1 MCPPGVADEDEAI
14 IFAKDNILEV
24 AAQKGFASSLKANSP
39 LEKRF
44 KRWIGQHSDEMQKY
58 EGMDREQKRARR
70 LAWITD
76 IYDHYIEERKKAE
89 VEKRF
94 FKVKGRWL
102 NLDAIIACEGGHH
115 SAEVVE
121 GAVNIAKHCIMM
133 GKGWAR
139 LNVRSKRLEFRY
151 VEESEEHEHGTE
163 WTKTEKESKDP
174 VSRTGGK
181 GVGSSTARSPITPVV
196 TRAQPASATPTPV
209 NAPADAKGTG
219 PSAHGL
225 QTSLA
230 KKVAGRP
237 VAKGKAIARTGSQP
251 KAKSKKKSAQKDPQ
265 ELTPMETVDELV
277 GSYGEAHIKAQRL
290 LAKILGPKADPD
302 WGWAA
307 PVMVHQPLL
316 SAIKEM
322 DAAVDG
328 NGFFGQVLLTSMQ
341 ACQSTMEE
349 ATFKAEVAK
358 TALHLPTVV
367 DNVLQETSALCQMHA
382 CRSVRRASSF
392 IGQ

>member
-1 MCPPGVADEDEAI
+1 M
-14 IFAKDNILEV
+14 IFAKDNVLEK
-24 AAQKGFASSLKANSP
+24 AAQKGFAVSMVANSP

-44 KRWIGQHSDEMQKY
+44 KRWMGQHSDEMQKY
-58 EGMDREQKRARR
+58 EGMDRDQKRARR

-76 IYDHYIEERKKAE
+76 IYDHYIEERKKSE

-102 NLDAIIACEGGHH
+102 NLDAIIGCEGGHH
-115 SAEVVE
+115 SAEVIE
-121 GAVNIAKHCIMM
+121 GAVNIAKHCIRM
-133 GKGWAR
+133 GKGWVR

-174 VSRTGGK
+174 VSRTGK
-181 GVGSSTARSPITPVV
+181 GVGSSTARSPTTPVV
-196 TRAQPASATPTPV
+196 SRALPASATPTPV
-209 NAPADAKGTG
+209 NLPVAAQGSGRLDPTAL
-219 PSAHGL
+219 PL
-225 QTSLA
+225 QTWPPAASQNSPVV
-230 KKVAGRP
+230 KRP
-237 VAKGKAIARTGSQP
+237 VGKAGGKAVARTGSRP
-251 KAKSKKKSAQKDPQ
+251 KAKSNKKSAQKDSQ
-265 ELTPMETVDELV
+265 ERTPMETVDELV
-277 GSYGEAHIKAQRL
+277 VSYGEAHIKAQRL
-290 LAKILGPKADPD
+290 LAKILGPKADQD

-328 NGFFGQVLLTSMQ
+328 NSFFGQVLLTSMQ

-367 DNVLQETSALCQMHA
+367 DNVLQETSALCHMHA
-382 CRSVRRASSF
+382 CRTVRRGSSF